1 LTTSVRRL
9 GLAVVFFVRFGLVVA
24 FVVRFGLDRRRGAG
38 FPHFCAG
45 ADGETDDWLLEL
57 LVTGLVVDVVIEPL
71 AAVIGA
77 STVVMV
83 VVVVT
88 VLKVMVT
95 GPHVTTVGRLPV
107 RTTCPH

>member
-1 LTTSVRRL
+1 
-9 GLAVVFFVRFGLVVA
+9 
-24 FVVRFGLDRRRGAG
+24 
-38 FPHFCAG
+38 
-45 ADGETDDWLLEL
+45 L
-57 LVTGLVVDVVIEPL
+57 LVDSLLVALVIGPL

-77 STVVMV
+77 DTVVTV
-83 VVVVT
+83 VVEVT